1 MGNLSKSDVQGRDLQ
16 SQDLQAQDLQAQD
29 LQARALQDQASLK
42 RMQWRCRRGMLELD
56 LLFTPFV
63 ETHLPVLNHRQIVVL
78 DQLLDMP
85 DNQLWTMLS
94 TDVIVNS
101 LEAETSPILEL
112 INGLVAKQ

>member
-1 MGNLSKSDVQGRDLQ
+1 MVNIRNSD
-16 SQDLQAQDLQAQD
+16 AQEL
-29 LQARALQDQASLK
+29 ALQDQASVK

-63 ETHLPVLNHRQIVVL
+63 EMHLPALNHRQIVVL

-94 TDVIVNS
+94 ADVMVNS
-101 LEAETSPILEL
+101 SEAQTSPILEL